1 MASGRHKF
9 THEELVDAHKKQAAK
24 LMHAKASIKSWK
36 ERAQAAEHKFEE
48 YAFIDKKP
56 DYHFSFSGHLIF
68 RRWYLTNGLTALQA
82 EFLVIISYTDVFY
95 IRDLLLFRRAWIQ
108 NIQNNITKLIELG
121 YIIGVKIPG
130 TWRKSRFGY
139 VLTQRGKD
147 FETDYE
153 KFYDKKMEEG
163 RAGRF
168 TPFNFSDGA
177 YFRKIHI
184 SKYHRRKEQGGG
196 MLPYPKK
203 SDIWRDQHT
212 VNEKT

>member
-1 MASGRHKF
+1 MGRGRSKF
-9 THEELVDAHKKQAAK
+9 THEELIEAHKKQSIK
-24 LMHAKASIKSWK
+24 LMHAKAWLKSWK

-56 DYHFSFSGHLIF
+56 DYYFSFSGHLIF
-68 RRWYLTNGLTALQA
+68 RRWYLTNGLTPMQA
-82 EFLVIISYTDVFY
+82 EFLVIISYTEVFY
-95 IRDLLLFRRAWIQ
+95 IRDILLFRRSWVKQIAL
-108 NIQNNITKLIELG
+108 NITKLLELG
-121 YIIGVKIPG
+121 YIIKVKIPG
-130 TWRKSRFGY
+130 TWRRSRFGY

-153 KFYDKKMEEG
+153 KFYDKKMEEA

-177 YFRKIHI
+177 YFRKVHI
-184 SKYHRRKEQGGG
+184 NRHQRRKEQGGG
-196 MLPYPKK
+196 MLPHPKR
-203 SDIWRDQHT
+203 SDVWKDQEN